1 MKTHYKVKLL
11 PNPLIIRVENERE
24 EVIFGNDK
32 YISIKKAEN
41 IAEQLNNG
49 IIINFDNLK

>member
-49 IIINFDNLK
+49 ITINFDNLK